1 MSGSFISSGV
11 ITYKKED
18 PPEIYRLNN
27 LKIESIS
34 IQVLPLTTSEIING
48 LRYIGKLL
56 QPFVHPIFTP
66 TICHVAIQ
74 LNMENNED
82 IIIMEYGQYYPKD
95 YDPNQGI
102 LSVINSVRFESMASL
117 DSINHPFREDA
128 KNTFWYI
135 NKDGV
140 RLSKVNNDY
149 FNDKD
154 PNKEKIISDKVKKII
169 ASHHYGL
176 SIEELDK
183 RRLLDILEFYNV
195 DCDIKNKITL
205 GELCEYFK
213 GEEWEASNYN
223 FSSQNCQKFA
233 AKVIK
238 ILKAVRKYEKDKIRM
253 FEKMVLPNCVI
264 GALWDNEELSFSNT
278 MGRIPIVGIIH
289 DLIRL

>member
-34 IQVLPLTTSEIING
+34 IQVLPLTTNETING

-56 QPFVHPIFTP
+56 QPFIHPIFTP

-74 LNMENNED
+74 LNMENNKD

-95 YDPNQGI
+95 YDTNQGI
-102 LSVINSVRFESMASL
+102 LSVINSLRFESMASL

-135 NKDGV
+135 NRDGV

-169 ASHHYGL
+169 ASYHYGL
-176 SIEELDK
+176 SIEEIENSHLV
-183 RRLLDILEFYNV
+183 DILEFYNV
-195 DCDIKNKITL
+195 DCHIKNKITL
-205 GELCEYFK
+205 GELCNYFI
-213 GEEWEASNYN
+213 GEKWGAYNYN
-223 FSSQNCQKFA
+223 FYRHNCQKFA
-233 AKVIK
+233 AKVVK
-238 ILKAVRKYEKDKIRM
+238 ILKAVRKYEKDQIRM

-264 GALWDNEELSFSNT
+264 GALWDNEKLSFSNT

>member
-11 ITYKKED
+11 ITYRRESLS
-18 PPEIYRLNN
+18 EISRLNN

-34 IQVLPLTTSEIING
+34 IQVLPLTTNEIING
-48 LRYIGKLL
+48 LRYIGKVL
-56 QPFVHPIFTP
+56 QPFIHPVFTP

-82 IIIMEYGQYYPKD
+82 IIIMEYGQYYSKD

-102 LSVINSVRFESMASL
+102 LSVINSVRFDSMGSL
-117 DSINHPFREDA
+117 DSINHPFRED
-128 KNTFWYI
+128 KTNTFWYI
-135 NKDGV
+135 NNDGV

-149 FNDKD
+149 FNEKD
-154 PNKEKIISDKVKKII
+154 PNKEKSISNKVKKII

-183 RRLLDILEFYNV
+183 HHLLDIMEFYNV

-205 GELCEYFK
+205 GKLCECFK
-213 GEEWEASNYN
+213 GKEWGANNYN
-223 FSSQNCQKFA
+223 FSGHNCQKFA
-233 AKVIK
+233 AEVVK
-238 ILKAVRKYEKDKIRM
+238 ILKAVRKYESDKIRM

-264 GALWDNEELSFSNT
+264 GALWDNEELSFTNT

-289 DLIRL
+289 DFIRI